1 MAVSP
6 AKYREQP
13 IISVLAGYQRFVA
26 RRESKKQFVK
36 SVRSRRSKPFDL
48 YRLNGKAVQG
58 SYVGNHIVA
67 QYYSPV
73 GNINKKQ
80 LEGFNSAFRNLVTNS
95 NSIRLNKLLTKYQN
109 PKTYQNI
116 KVTGGGSGSPEEQTS
131 AIGSKSPR
139 ITRRPGQAQ
148 EVDIREPFGNFQVT
162 TQRLDDPTHHSIFGQ
177 AGRNLSRELKDIK
190 KRFEGRPH
198 AEREMHQKMAEKG
211 YEYFKGRLPQWNVV
225 LDKIQT
231 SSKGIAP
238 ANVSIRDTLVQQMS
252 GGGIE
257 TKSSVA
263 LQGMFKNTTGFMG
276 EGTAQITST
285 ALGNMQEF
293 GQGVSYTFVIDPYT
307 HAVIQQFKM
316 ENRQG
321 RLRWAVSA
329 LKRNLTEVVYSYMAT
344 DEKFKSL
351 NNLSN
356 YDNASR
362 RFFAEVSN
370 RGNKNKHT
378 TEVGKLNAVA
388 TGLERV
394 KGGRFTANID
404 MVHANKSMA
413 RHIKNELLPAI
424 KRDLAKDAK
433 KYTKKHVGEPID
445 LSGSL
450 MHGNSLNVLW
460 AAPYLSV
467 ADYGF
472 EAFEDGHSFN

>member
-6 AKYREQP
+6 AKFKEQP

-48 YRLNGKAVQG
+48 YRLNGKAIQG

-67 QYYSPV
+67 QHYSPV

-95 NSIRLNKLLTKYQN
+95 NVTRLNKLLTKYQN

-177 AGRNLSRELKDIK
+177 AGRNLSRELKDIR
-190 KRFEGRPH
+190 KRFEGRPD
-198 AEREMHQKMAEKG
+198 AEREMHQQMAEKG

-231 SSKGIAP
+231 SSRGIGP
-238 ANVSIRDTLVQQMS
+238 ANVSIRDSLVQQMS
-252 GGGIE
+252 GGGIQ
-257 TKSSVA
+257 TKSAVA

-329 LKRNLTEVVYSYMAT
+329 LRRNLTEVVYSYMAT

-404 MVHANKSMA
+404 MVHANKTMA
-413 RHIKNELLPAI
+413 RHIKNQLLPAL

-450 MHGNSLNVLW
+450 MHGNSLNRLW

>member
-6 AKYREQP
+6 AKFKEQP

-48 YRLNGKAVQG
+48 YRLNGKAIQG

-67 QYYSPV
+67 QHYSPV

-95 NSIRLNKLLTKYQN
+95 NVTRLNKLLTKYQN

-177 AGRNLSRELKDIK
+177 AGRNLSRELKDIR
-190 KRFEGRPH
+190 KRFEGRPD
-198 AEREMHQKMAEKG
+198 AEREMHQQMAEKG

-231 SSKGIAP
+231 SSRGIGP
-238 ANVSIRDTLVQQMS
+238 ANVSIRDSLVQQMS
-252 GGGIE
+252 GGGIQ
-257 TKSSVA
+257 TKSAVA

-329 LKRNLTEVVYSYMAT
+329 LRRNLTEVVYSYMAT

-394 KGGRFTANID
+394 KGGRYTANID
-404 MVHANKSMA
+404 MVHANKTMA
-413 RHIKNELLPAI
+413 RHIKNELLPAL

-450 MHGNSLNVLW
+450 MHGNSLNRLW

>member
-6 AKYREQP
+6 AKFKEQP

-36 SVRSRRSKPFDL
+36 SVRSRRSKPFNL
-48 YRLNGKAVQG
+48 YRLNGKAIQG

-67 QYYSPV
+67 QHYSPV

-95 NSIRLNKLLTKYQN
+95 NVTRLNKLLTKYQN

-177 AGRNLSRELKDIK
+177 AGRNLSRELKDIR
-190 KRFEGRPH
+190 KRFEGRPD
-198 AEREMHQKMAEKG
+198 AEREMHQQMAEKG

-231 SSKGIAP
+231 SSRGIGP
-238 ANVSIRDTLVQQMS
+238 ANVSIRDSLVQQMS
-252 GGGIE
+252 GGGIQ
-257 TKSSVA
+257 TKSAVA

-329 LKRNLTEVVYSYMAT
+329 LRRNLTEVVYSYMAT

-404 MVHANKSMA
+404 MVHANKTMA
-413 RHIKNELLPAI
+413 RHIKNELLPAL

-450 MHGNSLNVLW
+450 MHGNSLNRLW

>member
-6 AKYREQP
+6 AKFKEQP

-48 YRLNGKAVQG
+48 YRLNGKAIQG

-67 QYYSPV
+67 QHYSPV

-95 NSIRLNKLLTKYQN
+95 NVTRLNKLLTKYQN

-177 AGRNLSRELKDIK
+177 AGRNLSRELKDIR
-190 KRFEGRPH
+190 KRFEGRPD
-198 AEREMHQKMAEKG
+198 AEREMHQQMAEKG

-231 SSKGIAP
+231 SSRGIGP
-238 ANVSIRDTLVQQMS
+238 ANVSIRDSLVQQMS
-252 GGGIE
+252 GGGIQ
-257 TKSSVA
+257 TKSAVA

-329 LKRNLTEVVYSYMAT
+329 LRRNLTEVVYSYMAT

-404 MVHANKSMA
+404 MVHANKTMA
-413 RHIKNELLPAI
+413 RHIKNELLPAL

-450 MHGNSLNVLW
+450 MHGNSLNRLW

>member
-6 AKYREQP
+6 AKFKEQP

-48 YRLNGKAVQG
+48 YRLNGKAIQG

-67 QYYSPV
+67 QHYSPV

-95 NSIRLNKLLTKYQN
+95 NVTRLNKLLTKYQN

-177 AGRNLSRELKDIK
+177 AGRNLSRELKDIR
-190 KRFEGRPH
+190 KRFEGRPD
-198 AEREMHQKMAEKG
+198 AEREMHQQMAEKG

-231 SSKGIAP
+231 SSRGIGP
-238 ANVSIRDTLVQQMS
+238 ANVSIRDSLVQQMS
-252 GGGIE
+252 GGGIQ
-257 TKSSVA
+257 TKSAVA

-329 LKRNLTEVVYSYMAT
+329 LRRNLTEVVYSYMAT

-394 KGGRFTANID
+394 KGGRYTANID
-404 MVHANKSMA
+404 MVHANKTMA
-413 RHIKNELLPAI
+413 RHIKNELLPAL

-450 MHGNSLNVLW
+450 MLGNSLIRLS
-460 AAPYLSV
+460 AGPYLSV

>member
-6 AKYREQP
+6 AKFKEQP

-48 YRLNGKAVQG
+48 YRLNGKAIQG

-67 QYYSPV
+67 QHYSPV

-95 NSIRLNKLLTKYQN
+95 NVTRLNKLLTKYQN

-177 AGRNLSRELKDIK
+177 AGRNLSRELKDIR
-190 KRFEGRPH
+190 KRFEGRPD
-198 AEREMHQKMAEKG
+198 AEREMHQQMAEKG

-231 SSKGIAP
+231 SSRGIGP
-238 ANVSIRDTLVQQMS
+238 ANVSIRDSLVQQMS
-252 GGGIE
+252 GGGIQ
-257 TKSSVA
+257 TKSAVA
-263 LQGMFKNTTGFMG
+263 LQGMFKNTSGFMG

-329 LKRNLTEVVYSYMAT
+329 LRRNLTEVVYSYMAT

-404 MVHANKSMA
+404 MVHANKTMA
-413 RHIKNELLPAI
+413 RHIKNELLPAL

-450 MHGNSLNVLW
+450 MHGNSLNRLW

>member
-6 AKYREQP
+6 AKFKEQP

-48 YRLNGKAVQG
+48 YRLNGKAIQG

-67 QYYSPV
+67 QHYSPV

-95 NSIRLNKLLTKYQN
+95 NVTRLNKLLTKYQN

-139 ITRRPGQAQ
+139 TTRRPVQAQ

-177 AGRNLSRELKDIK
+177 AGRNLSRELKDIR
-190 KRFEGRPH
+190 KRFEGRPD
-198 AEREMHQKMAEKG
+198 AEREMHQQMAEKG

-231 SSKGIAP
+231 SCRGIGP
-238 ANVSIRDTLVQQMS
+238 ANVSIRDSLVQQMS
-252 GGGIE
+252 GGGIQ
-257 TKSSVA
+257 TKSAVA

-329 LKRNLTEVVYSYMAT
+329 LRRNLTEVVYSYMAT

-404 MVHANKSMA
+404 MVHANKTMA
-413 RHIKNELLPAI
+413 RHIKNQLLPAL

-450 MHGNSLNVLW
+450 MHGNSLNRLW

>member
-1 MAVSP
+1 
-6 AKYREQP
+6 
-13 IISVLAGYQRFVA
+13 
-26 RRESKKQFVK
+26 
-36 SVRSRRSKPFDL
+36 
-48 YRLNGKAVQG
+48 
-58 SYVGNHIVA
+58 
-67 QYYSPV
+67 
-73 GNINKKQ
+73 
-80 LEGFNSAFRNLVTNS
+80 
-95 NSIRLNKLLTKYQN
+95 
-109 PKTYQNI
+109 
-116 KVTGGGSGSPEEQTS
+116 
-131 AIGSKSPR
+131 
-139 ITRRPGQAQ
+139 
-148 EVDIREPFGNFQVT
+148 
-162 TQRLDDPTHHSIFGQ
+162 
-177 AGRNLSRELKDIK
+177 
-190 KRFEGRPH
+190 
-198 AEREMHQKMAEKG
+198 
-211 YEYFKGRLPQWNVV
+211 
-225 LDKIQT
+225 
-231 SSKGIAP
+231 
-238 ANVSIRDTLVQQMS
+238 
-252 GGGIE
+252 
-257 TKSSVA
+257 
-263 LQGMFKNTTGFMG
+263 
-276 EGTAQITST
+276 
-285 ALGNMQEF
+285 
-293 GQGVSYTFVIDPYT
+293 
-307 HAVIQQFKM
+307 
-316 ENRQG
+316 
-321 RLRWAVSA
+321 
-329 LKRNLTEVVYSYMAT
+329 MAT

>member
-6 AKYREQP
+6 AKFKEQP

-48 YRLNGKAVQG
+48 YRLNGKAIQG

-67 QYYSPV
+67 QHYSPV

-95 NSIRLNKLLTKYQN
+95 NVTRLNKLLTKYQN

-177 AGRNLSRELKDIK
+177 AGRNLSRELKDIR
-190 KRFEGRPH
+190 KRFEGRPD
-198 AEREMHQKMAEKG
+198 AEREMHQQMAEKG

-231 SSKGIAP
+231 SSRGIGP
-238 ANVSIRDTLVQQMS
+238 ANVSIRDSLVQQMS
-252 GGGIE
+252 GGGIQ
-257 TKSSVA
+257 TKSAVA

-321 RLRWAVSA
+321 RLRWAVAA
-329 LKRNLTEVVYSYMAT
+329 LRRNLTEVVYSYMAT

-404 MVHANKSMA
+404 MVHANKTMA
-413 RHIKNELLPAI
+413 RHIKNELLPAL

-450 MHGNSLNVLW
+450 MHGNSLNRLW

>member
-6 AKYREQP
+6 AKFKEQP

-36 SVRSRRSKPFDL
+36 SVRSRRSKPFNL
-48 YRLNGKAVQG
+48 YRLNGKAIQG

-67 QYYSPV
+67 QHYSPV

-95 NSIRLNKLLTKYQN
+95 NVTRLNKLLTKYQN

-177 AGRNLSRELKDIK
+177 AGRNLSRELKDIR
-190 KRFEGRPH
+190 KRFEGRPD
-198 AEREMHQKMAEKG
+198 AEREMHQQMAEKG

-231 SSKGIAP
+231 SSRGIGP
-238 ANVSIRDTLVQQMS
+238 ANVSIRDSLVQQMS
-252 GGGIE
+252 GGGIQ
-257 TKSSVA
+257 TKSAVA

-329 LKRNLTEVVYSYMAT
+329 LRRNLTEVVYSYMAT

-404 MVHANKSMA
+404 MVHANKTMA
-413 RHIKNELLPAI
+413 RHIKNELLPSL

-450 MHGNSLNVLW
+450 MHGNSLNRLW